1 MKYTFEKLN
10 KDNFNKYFDYLLLA
24 TELEPELMHSSD
36 VNKEELYERLDD
48 ELTKRRTLWKI
59 RWWISK
65 KKYFNIGYVWR

>member
-48 ELTKRRTLWKI
+48 ELTKRRTL
-59 RWWISK
+59 
-65 KKYFNIGYVWR
+65 